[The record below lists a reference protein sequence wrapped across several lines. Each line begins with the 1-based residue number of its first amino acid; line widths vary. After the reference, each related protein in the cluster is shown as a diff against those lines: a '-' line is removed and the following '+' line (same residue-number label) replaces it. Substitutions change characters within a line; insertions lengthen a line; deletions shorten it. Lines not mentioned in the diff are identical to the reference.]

1 MTDQPARP
9 RLLTPEQI
17 QAAADRIA
25 AALHPKKIIL
35 FGSYAR
41 GDATEHSDLDLMV
54 VEPETVKNEYK
65 AMIVG
70 RDAVGSMGLGVDVL
84 VYDQETFD
92 HRAEWCSS
100 PIHWARVEGKVLY
113 EQP

>member
-1 MTDQPARP
+1 M
-9 RLLTPEQI
+9 LTQEQI

-54 VEPETVKNEYK
+54 VDAQTDNTFNASVL
-65 AMIVG
+65 G
-70 RDAVGSMGLGVDVL
+70 RRAVGDVGIGVDV
-84 VYDQETFD
+84 VAFEGATVQE
-92 HRAEWCSS
+92 HAEWQSNL
-100 PIHWARVEGKVLY
+100 IYWALKEGKVLY
-113 EQP
+113 DAAR